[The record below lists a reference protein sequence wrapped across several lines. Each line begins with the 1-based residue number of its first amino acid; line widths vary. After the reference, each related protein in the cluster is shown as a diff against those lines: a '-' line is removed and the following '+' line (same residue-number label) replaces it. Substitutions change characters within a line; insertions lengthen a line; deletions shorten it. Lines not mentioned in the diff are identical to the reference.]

1 MTSHVRTS
9 GNYPPLGQAG
19 QFFLAKELIRLSAWL
34 GVSKLGRM
42 NVAFFTG
49 IRQLE
54 IRERPTPVLERSGD
68 VLLRI
73 DTVGV
78 CGSDIHYYTA
88 GCIGDQ
94 VIDYPATLGHECAGT
109 VVATGPTAPGLKAG
123 QRVAVDPAIS
133 CGQCDQCRQG
143 RAHTCRKLQFLGC
156 PDQAPGAAAEFIT
169 IPAKS
174 CYPIPDSMTMEQA
187 ALVEPL
193 SVGVHSLRLTEMQP
207 GGAVGVLGSGPIGL
221 SVLMAIGALCP
232 NRTFVTDLLDNRLA
246 LAKRC
251 GADWIGVP
259 TREDVVG
266 AILKEESEGLD
277 CIFECAG
284 RQETLDQ
291 AVELLKPGGTLV
303 MVGIPEGD
311 RISFQTE
318 NLRRKELR
326 LQNVRRQNDCTK
338 EAIDLVASGAVDVDP
353 LATHHFDFNEAKEAF
368 DLVADYEDGVIKAI
382 IHVTSSVG
390 SMTK

>member
-1 MTSHVRTS
+1 
-9 GNYPPLGQAG
+9 
-19 QFFLAKELIRLSAWL
+19 
-34 GVSKLGRM
+34 M
-42 NVAFFTG
+42 NVAVFTG
-49 IRQLE
+49 IRELD
-54 IRERPTPVLERSGD
+54 ICERPRPVLERPDD

-73 DTVGV
+73 ETVGV
-78 CGSDIHYYTA
+78 CGSDIHYYTE
-88 GCIGDQ
+88 GRIGGQ
-94 VIDYPATLGHECAGT
+94 VIEHPATLGHECAGT
-109 VVATGPTAPGLKAG
+109 VVEAGPAAPRLKAG

-156 PDQAPGAAAEFIT
+156 PGQAPGAAAEFIT
-169 IPAKS
+169 IAAES
-174 CYPIPDSMTMEQA
+174 CYPIPDSMTMVQA

-193 SVGVHSLRLTEMQP
+193 SVGVHAVHLAAMPP

-221 SVLMAIGALCP
+221 CVLMAIGALCP
-232 NRTFVTDLLDNRLA
+232 NRTFVTDLLDNRLG
-246 LAKRC
+246 LAKRY
-251 GADWIGVP
+251 GADWAGVP

-277 CIFECAG
+277 CVFECAG

-311 RISFQTE
+311 RVSFRTE
-318 NLRRKELR
+318 ALRRKELR

-338 EAIDLVASGAVDVDP
+338 EAIDLVATGAVDVDP
-353 LATHHFDFNEAKEAF
+353 LATHHFALDETKEAF
-368 DLVADYEDGVIKAI
+368 DLVADYADGVIKAI
-382 IHVTSSVG
+382 IHMTSSDG
-390 SMTK
+390 LETK